1 MSAKPSFWQK
11 MGLHDWFLKSET
23 TPEAVSMQR
32 SLTPD
37 IIYKYIV
44 DKFEDSI
51 KHLSF
56 AQRVVFYHEYII
68 SFNPDD
74 YNDFMH
80 DKKGIFGLIIQESLK
95 QFYANLKNYRS
106 QGKTVE
112 PSSNKWVFRFASHPD
127 YKPGDL
133 GFIGKLMPGGTNL
146 KKEENL
152 RVTYIPR
159 QTGIAQTLDIN
170 QEILKGFNFY
180 SEGYYEVPYQ
190 EDLVL
195 ENDTIKNEATRA
207 FGRFET
213 TVPDKEFAGKKLE
226 YFMKDADITVCGKD
240 EQRSASSI
248 FKIPS
253 EWVST
258 PHLRIRYEKNE
269 DRFYLASFGEK
280 TIVNE
285 NEITQSEIAN
295 PVWTD
300 LPVNSRI
307 VLNGI
312 VGINLFKS

>member
-1 MSAKPSFWQK
+1 MTTKPSFWQK
-11 MGLHDWFLKSET
+11 MGLHDWFLKNET
-23 TPEAVSMQR
+23 TEEALHAKT
-32 SLTPD
+32 LTPD
-37 IIYKYIV
+37 IVYKYLV
-44 DKFEDSI
+44 DKFEESV

-74 YNDFMH
+74 YISFMR

-95 QFYANLKNYRS
+95 QFYASLKNHKT

-112 PSSNKWVFRFASHPD
+112 PSANKWVFRFASHPD

-133 GFIGKLMPGGTNL
+133 GFIGKLLPGGNNVQ
-146 KKEENL
+146 KQENL

-170 QEILKGFNFY
+170 QDILKGFNFY

-190 EDLVL
+190 QDLVL
-195 ENDTIKNEATRA
+195 DTAGISNEQTRA

-226 YFMKDADITVCGKD
+226 FFMKDAEITVSGKEEEKVAPD
-240 EQRSASSI
+240 I
-248 FKIPS
+248 FRIPS

-258 PHLRIRYEKNE
+258 PHLRIRYDKKE
-269 DRFYLASFGEK
+269 DKFSLASFGEK
-280 TIVNE
+280 TILNE
-285 NEITQSEIAN
+285 NEIAKSDISN
-295 PVWTD
+295 PVFKA
-300 LPVNSRI
+300 LPINSRI